1 MQKQQNTEPEAINLP
16 QEPNVANQPPAYRSY
31 GHTQTTPGYP
41 QQPIGDYPMQPTKGY
56 QHVPNYP
63 TWQRHGIMQQP
74 GPSGN
79 NNTTQVV
86 MTVSN
91 ENIFGVLEGEMRGRR
106 EGGRRGEKMGET
118 KGMERKGKGKR
129 KEWGRREGC
138 RRTGEIGK
146 GMEWN
151 EKKKE
156 LKEKGLEWNGMESK
170 RNGIERK

>member
-1 MQKQQNTEPEAINLP
+1 MQKQQKTEPEAIILP
-16 QEPNVANQPPAYRSY
+16 QEPNVPNQPPAHRSY

-91 ENIFGVLEGEMRGRR
+91 ENVFGVPEGEMRGRR
-106 EGGRRGEKMGET
+106 EEGRRGEEMREMKA
-118 KGMERKGKGKR
+118 MERNEKGERNDWWR
-129 KEWGRREGC
+129 KDGC
-138 RRTGEIGK
+138 RRIGENGK
-146 GMEWN
+146 GME
-151 EKKKE
+151 
-156 LKEKGLEWNGMESK
+156 
-170 RNGIERK
+170 

>member
-1 MQKQQNTEPEAINLP
+1 MEMQKQQKTEPEAIILP
-16 QEPNVANQPPAYRSY
+16 QEPNVPNQPPAHRSY

-91 ENIFGVLEGEMRGRR
+91 ENIFGVPEGEMGEEGR
-106 EGGRRGEKMGET
+106 EGEE
-118 KGMERKGKGKR
+118 GKK
-129 KEWGRREGC
+129 
-138 RRTGEIGK
+138 
-146 GMEWN
+146 
-151 EKKKE
+151 
-156 LKEKGLEWNGMESK
+156 
-170 RNGIERK
+170 